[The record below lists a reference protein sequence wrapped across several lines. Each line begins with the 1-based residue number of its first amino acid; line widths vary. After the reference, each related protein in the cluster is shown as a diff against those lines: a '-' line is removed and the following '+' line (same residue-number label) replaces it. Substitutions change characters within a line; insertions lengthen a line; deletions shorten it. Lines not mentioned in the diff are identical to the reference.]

1 MHECKNERAIDII
14 LSDLKEIK
22 SDMKKLNEWKWK
34 VTGFSTLLS
43 SLLVGI
49 LSLIAKLF

>member
-1 MHECKNERAIDII
+1 MHDCNNEKALDII

-22 SDMKKLNEWKWK
+22 SDIKSLNEWKWK
-34 VTGFSTLLS
+34 VTGFSTVIS